1 MITNSLSNPP
11 LQISRIRFVSV
22 VFLPYAAGYF
32 LSYLLRSINA
42 VIAADLTAEFHLGA
56 ADLGLLTAVYF
67 LTFAVAQLPLGTLLD
82 RLEPNVVQSA
92 LMLFA
97 SVGALIFAQAH
108 SFIVLVIGRGL
119 IGLGA
124 AATLSAA
131 LKTIVVWTP
140 TERMPLATGM
150 MVMFGA
156 LGALAATG
164 PADVVAQHIGWR
176 ALFAV
181 LAASMA
187 LSALAVLLAAP
198 KATVRASPQ
207 RTALSLSAV
216 YRDQRFWRIA
226 PLCALGVGSSWS
238 LQSLWAA
245 PWMRDVQ
252 GFDQTSIVHQ
262 LGVMAFAVCIGGPIF
277 GLLSTRL
284 RGLGIK
290 IEYLLLGT
298 LALSFVAQLALIL
311 RWPLPL
317 LLLWTTISAAG
328 ATTVLSSALIS
339 GYFPESLSARANG
352 SLNLL
357 HVGGALVL
365 QSATGVILAQ
375 WPNERGAYP
384 VVAYQVALA
393 IPLILQLVALAWF
406 LAPRRRPLPSMQYA
420 ISGPPRGPSFRLG
433 SQSHRPPPSFLLSRG
448 RNRPMCEHTGGWAF
462 AALTSTVLC
471 VALATA
477 VLSAQ
482 RSSSLGVLSG
492 VPFHPKNG
500 ADFILSSVALPQI
513 VGKVAPMA
521 IEGRR

>member
-1 MITNSLSNPP
+1 M
-11 LQISRIRFVSV
+11 
-22 VFLPYAAGYF
+22 
-32 LSYLLRSINA
+32 SYLFRSINA
-42 VIAADLTAEFHLGA
+42 VIAGDLTVEFHLSA

-67 LTFAVAQLPLGTLLD
+67 LTFVIAQLPLSSLLD
-82 RLEPNVVQSA
+82 RLEPNAVQSV
-92 LMLFA
+92 LMLF
-97 SVGALIFAQAH
+97 STVGALLFAEAH
-108 SFIVLVIGRGL
+108 SFTVLVIGRGL

-124 AATLSAA
+124 AGTLTAA
-131 LKTIVVWTP
+131 LKAIVTWTP
-140 TERMPLATGM
+140 TERMPLATGL

-156 LGALAATG
+156 LGAFAATG
-164 PADVVAQHIGWR
+164 PADVIAQHIGWR

-187 LSALAVLLAAP
+187 LSALAVLLNAP
-198 KATVRASPQ
+198 KATVRARP
-207 RTALSLSAV
+207 RWTASSLSAV
-216 YRDQRFWRIA
+216 YRNQRFWRIA
-226 PLCALGVGSSWS
+226 PVCALGVGSSWS

-298 LALSFVAQLALIL
+298 LSLSFLAQIALIL

-317 LLLWTTISAAG
+317 LVLWVTISAAG

-352 SLNLL
+352 SLNFL

-365 QSATGVILAQ
+365 QSATGLILAQ

-384 VVAYQVALA
+384 VAAYQAGLA
-393 IPLILQLVALAWF
+393 IPLILQFIALAWF
-406 LAPRRRPLPSMQYA
+406 LTPRRRSLPSMQYA
-420 ISGPPRGPSFRLG
+420 ISGPHRGPYFRPG
-433 SQSHRPPPSFLLSRG
+433 SRSHCPAPSFLLS
-448 RNRPMCEHTGGWAF
+448 
-462 AALTSTVLC
+462 S
-471 VALATA
+471 
-477 VLSAQ
+477 
-482 RSSSLGVLSG
+482 
-492 VPFHPKNG
+492 
-500 ADFILSSVALPQI
+500 
-513 VGKVAPMA
+513 
-521 IEGRR
+521 